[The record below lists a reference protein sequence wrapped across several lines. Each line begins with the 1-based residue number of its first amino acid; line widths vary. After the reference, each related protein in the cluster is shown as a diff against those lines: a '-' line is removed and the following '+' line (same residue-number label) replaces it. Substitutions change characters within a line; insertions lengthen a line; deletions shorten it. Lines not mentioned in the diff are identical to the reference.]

1 MEKRMKK
8 ILHILFLVPL
18 TVLLTG
24 CLGDNY
30 EQPNAAV
37 YGSVTDAETGEL
49 ILQDI
54 GGEGSYIEMIETAYE
69 RSDTRRLN
77 FKTDGTYRDNNFF
90 KGDYRVQFNLTNFD
104 PSTVELT
111 SKDSD
116 IREAVDTAGKPVKVI
131 HLDGDTQ
138 MEIKAKPWCRVTAKE
153 IVFDEAKQ
161 RVLAK
166 FEVECTTKDPLKEIG
181 LFCDPSPHV
190 SYSINY
196 YGDNSTKRV
205 AVNRVLNGP
214 QEFTLKMPLTMFQ
227 DVDSDKDYY
236 LRVGAHTSAVD
247 ARWNYAPAVKLHI
260 VKKEIVQKPLGI
272 RWDLF
277 DAKYLDMW
285 EAGKHKSVAQFYFD
299 DKDYKSGDGSYV
311 CVSYTE
317 AESSGYTQ
325 FISPGEGKGGIKPV
339 FDISAIPAEGCH
351 MLLTLNVSDASHFE
365 RSAFGQ
371 IEIGSNGIFDDEECA
386 WIFGQFELRNGWQTL
401 DLSLPEGN
409 YIGGLRR
416 KNINWFRFYHL
427 HEFNGPTTVKFDEI
441 RFYYKTMVESCD
453 DIAGWQSAGALTL
466 DETDC
471 QEGEG
476 SVATVNGASGLR
488 LQKTWGRIIVPTPL
502 ASGHFQFW
510 LYVSDASAFNGV
522 DNQVEI
528 GSGGKAD
535 ANELNWKLPTLR
547 DGWNKVDLKLSD
559 ATAAGGDIDLRA
571 MNWFRIYSNTSAP
584 AGSVTMKV
592 DRLRFYKEGTDMSLA
607 DFDD

>member
-116 IREAVDTAGKPVKVI
+116 IREAVDTAGKPVKII

-166 FEVECTTKDPLKEIG
+166 FEVECTTKDPLKEVG

-227 DVDSDKDYY
+227 DIDSDKDYY

-285 EAGKHKSVAQFYFD
+285 EAGKHKTVAQFYFD

-311 CVSYTE
+311 CVSQTE
-317 AESSGYTQ
+317 AESGGYTQ

-339 FDISAIPAEGCH
+339 FDISAIPEEGCH

-365 RSAFGQ
+365 RDAYGQ
-371 IEIGSNGIFDDEECA
+371 IEIGSNGIFDQEECC

-409 YIGGLRR
+409 YIGELRR
-416 KNINWFRFYHL
+416 KRINWFRFYHQ
-427 HEFNGPTTVKFDEI
+427 HEHNGPTTVKFDEI

-453 DIAGWQSAGALTL
+453 DVAGWQSAGALKL
-466 DETDC
+466 DESDT

-476 SVATVNGASGLR
+476 AVSTVNGASGLR
-488 LQKTWGRIIVPTPL
+488 LQKTWGRIIVPTPF
-502 ASGHFQFW
+502 AGGHFQFW

-535 ANELNWKLPTLR
+535 TQELNWKLPTLQ

-559 ATAAGGDIDLRA
+559 ATAAGGEIDLRA
-571 MNWFRIYSNTSAP
+571 MNWFRIYSQTSAP
-584 AGSVTMKV
+584 AGSITVKL